1 MTTEWTTAEIV
12 TMTAMQV
19 ELYLQA
25 LPSNSRMIQNIII
38 APVLCVCG
46 PVCLPGV
53 PVLLVH
59 LVTPYQPVPP
69 APESGMQ

>member
-1 MTTEWTTAEIV
+1 
-12 TMTAMQV
+12 MTAMQV

-25 LPSNSRMIQNIII
+25 LPSNSRMIQDVIIT
-38 APVLCVCG
+38 PVLCVCG
-46 PVCLPGV
+46 PVGLVGV

-69 APESGMQ
+69 ASESGM